1 MPSIHKNQAML
12 GILLAALIVLS
23 HVSVAASLPI
33 ELKYTGKNPLVLSD
47 LSVFSQPNQKGVET
61 IVLVAGDKTDDTTIP
76 SGGSVVRNTDKN
88 GNALPTWKSFVAS
101 YTDATG
107 EHIYRGADLQT
118 LSLFGLFTSEPPS
131 ALFVGL
137 LAANINSSVAE
148 DLSFS
153 TVNGLT
159 PALPLYFFST
169 TAFDFDETG
178 TLVGG
183 TGFTGTVTS
192 IGNLQV
198 SEVPEPAT
206 LLLIGT
212 AFTGLGLMS
221 RRKRQ
226 RRV

>member
-1 MPSIHKNQAML
+1 VL
-12 GILLAALIVLS
+12 FAALIMLS
-23 HVSVAASLPI
+23 DVSVAVSLPI

-47 LSVFSQPNQKGVET
+47 LSVFSQANQKGVET

-88 GNALPTWKSFVAS
+88 GNALPAWKSFVAS

-107 EHIYRGADLQT
+107 EHIYRGTDLQT
-118 LSLFGLFTSEPPS
+118 LSLFGLFTSEPPF

-137 LAANINSSVAE
+137 LAANINSAVAE

-153 TVNGLT
+153 TVNGLA

-169 TAFDFDETG
+169 TPFDFDEMG
-178 TLVGG
+178 ALVGG

-198 SEVPEPAT
+198 SEVPEPIT
-206 LLLIGT
+206 LLLVGAT
-212 AFTGLGLMS
+212 FTGLGLVNW
-221 RRKRQ
+221 RKRQ
-226 RRV
+226 RYV